1 MITELG
7 GVNHKSVVAGFMF
20 GDSNNL
26 SVSVIGRT
34 GYLMKRERER
44 EGYMQI
50 KLIQSHTLAVTALLI
65 VLISQAVPLIY
76 FAL

>member
-34 GYLMKRERER
+34 GYLMNRERER
-44 EGYMQI
+44 EGERRLY
-50 KLIQSHTLAVTALLI
+50 AN
-65 VLISQAVPLIY
+65 
-76 FAL
+76 

>member
-1 MITELG
+1 
-7 GVNHKSVVAGFMF
+7 
-20 GDSNNL
+20 
-26 SVSVIGRT
+26 
-34 GYLMKRERER
+34 
-44 EGYMQI
+44 MQI

>member
-44 EGYMQI
+44 EKVI
-50 KLIQSHTLAVTALLI
+50 CKLNSYNHIL
-65 VLISQAVPLIY
+65 
-76 FAL
+76 